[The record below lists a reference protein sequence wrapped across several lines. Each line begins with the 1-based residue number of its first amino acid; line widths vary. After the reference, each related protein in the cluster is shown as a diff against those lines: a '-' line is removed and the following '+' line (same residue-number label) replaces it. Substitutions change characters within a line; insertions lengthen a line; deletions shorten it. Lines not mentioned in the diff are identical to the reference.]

1 MLFTFKQCFQFDE
14 KLKRFFLDF
23 DAFSHFFQGLVKRR
37 SLIKDGNRPI
47 ITMWKRYW
55 MQIWGDALV
64 LYATRLFSQVQTLEY
79 RKVIIDFPKLLIFF
93 RERRESISDMILA
106 NMSQQVMFTSTLQ
119 FYYCKKKRKNQRNS
133 QNRKDFF
140 SFSNSNFFE
149 KFSAI
154 FYRIFDG

>member
-1 MLFTFKQCFQFDE
+1 
-14 KLKRFFLDF
+14 
-23 DAFSHFFQGLVKRR
+23 
-37 SLIKDGNRPI
+37 
-47 ITMWKRYW
+47 

-119 FYYCKKKRKNQRNS
+119 FYYCKKAEKIKEIRKIE
-133 QNRKDFF
+133 K
-140 SFSNSNFFE
+140 NFFLFQILI
-149 KFSAI
+149 FSKNFPQFFIGFLMANFILTI
-154 FYRIFDG
+154 FFFICSGLAHFSGCQQSDQRILFSIN